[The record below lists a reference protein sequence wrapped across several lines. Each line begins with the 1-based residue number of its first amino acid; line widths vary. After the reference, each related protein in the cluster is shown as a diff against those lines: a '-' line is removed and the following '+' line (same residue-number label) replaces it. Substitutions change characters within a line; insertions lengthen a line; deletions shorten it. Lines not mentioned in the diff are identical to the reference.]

1 MTCKAECD
9 GCCKHVSATLYQ
21 QVEYQQLDIKV
32 VPDDETCT
40 GILQK
45 WHFPREGQNQEPIK
59 FLELQFYKADVTK
72 DDKEF

>member
-1 MTCKAECD
+1 MTCKAGCD

-59 FLELQFYKADVTK
+59 FSELQFYKADVRK
-72 DDKEF
+72 DDKGY

>member
-1 MTCKAECD
+1 MTCKARCG
-9 GCCKHVSATLYQ
+9 GCCKHVGATL
-21 QVEYQQLDIKV
+21 YQQLDIKV